1 MSLEQIATLL
11 SGLTVLSVA
20 SPLIN
25 ARAAAPTVT
34 LADGL
39 VVGTTTGV
47 YNQPAVTGLVD
58 AYLGIP
64 YASPPDRFE
73 APVAATAFRTSFLA
87 QKYGAACIQQVNASG
102 MSIFLLRVSLGS
114 RLMIRQSLA
123 PSRKI
128 VCSPTST
135 YLPTPRHQAKRQ
147 SCSGFT
153 V

>member
-1 MSLEQIATLL
+1 MSLKRIATLF
-11 SGLTVLSVA
+11 SGLAVLSAA

-25 ARAAAPTVT
+25 ARAAPTVT

-39 VVGTTTGV
+39 VVGTATDV
-47 YNQPAVTGLVD
+47 SNQPAVTGLVD

-73 APVAATAFRTSFLA
+73 APVAATALETPFLA
-87 QKYGAACIQQVNASG
+87 QKYGAACVQQVNASG
-102 MSIFLLRVSLGS
+102 ISLVLRLPSGS
-114 RLMIRQSLA
+114 RLMNDQLLA
-123 PSRKI
+123 PSPKI
-128 VCSPTST
+128 ACSPTSM
-135 YLPTPRHQAKRQ
+135 YLLTPRHQAKKQ